1 MILPGVGGLIIM
13 KNSIG
18 KKFLFFSIIIMFIG
32 ASIVSCMRVDST
44 ELNGGNS
51 VLEAGESGLVVDIKT
66 LDSRFIYN
74 ITAALSNIILSE
86 YDEEN
91 GEIAKG
97 RAFGTRG
104 EHKAAEIICENMTKL
119 GLYTKMEQIENTP
132 KLPDIAG
139 KFEVI
144 DYKLTITDKTS
155 NCSNTIDCYIAPTWA
170 GPRGNHEQVN
180 YNFSFQGLKIK
191 HKPNILIP
199 WGKHNVLSDEKEDY
213 VFIVED
219 NSYNPNIPPPIMKK
233 LFGLFLSPYSDPVL
247 FWSWLRLIVELDV
260 WYNYFPHCKGLIR
273 YDYNNDTHNMVNS
286 VNWKLPVLFIN
297 GTMGKK
303 ILKDIDNIT
312 IDYYLNQKYNESVT
326 SYNVIGQLN
335 GTDENRI
342 VIIDCLYD
350 SWWCQGTADSAIGM
364 GMVLGI
370 AKYFKDCNI
379 TPKYTLKFIAFGGEE
394 YGFRGAKYYE
404 ATHPEED
411 IAYVIDLNQL
421 GFTQDE
427 PKLYLEIIANKQKFL
442 NEIWE
447 IAERT
452 DYVNKTNSAGM
463 RKFCMPM
470 GAPSDDQPF
479 ARNRPSCKT
488 VCFLKGLNWVLHH
501 RDGINHTEG
510 DVLNYFNW
518 TDVNATGEIILN
530 ITKYITIDSED
541 GFTDCQSN
549 KTNSNNNLPNVRIF
563 CPDDRYDAK
572 GGVDVFTYC
581 KCFF

>member
-1 MILPGVGGLIIM
+1 M
-13 KNSIG
+13 
-18 KKFLFFSIIIMFIG
+18 MFIG
-32 ASIVSCMRVDST
+32 ASIVSCVRVDST
-44 ELNGGNS
+44 KMNGGNS
-51 VLEAGESGLVVDIKT
+51 VLEAGESGLMVDIET
-66 LDSRFIYN
+66 LDGRFIYN
-74 ITAALSNIILSE
+74 ITAALSNIVLSE

-91 GEIAKG
+91 GEIAKA

-104 EHKAAEIICENMTKL
+104 EHKAAEVIYENMTKL

-132 KLPDIAG
+132 KLPDIAS
-139 KFEVI
+139 KMEVM
-144 DYKLTITDKTS
+144 DYKMIVTNITS
-155 NCSNTIDCYIAPTWA
+155 NLSKIVDCYIAPTCL
-170 GPRGNHEQVN
+170 GPRKSPGQLN
-180 YNFSFQGLKIK
+180 YNISFRNLKVVP
-191 HKPNILIP
+191 KPKITVP
-199 WGKHNVLSDEKEDY
+199 WDKYEKTDEDY
-213 VFIVED
+213 LFIIEE
-219 NSYNPNIPPPIMKK
+219 NEYNPNLKPSPLKK
-233 LFGLFLSPYSDPVL
+233 FLSTFFSPYGDPVL
-247 FWSWLRLIVELDV
+247 FLDGSRQIIETKM
-260 WYNYFPHCKGLIR
+260 WYDHFPHCQGIIH
-273 YDYNNDTHNMVNS
+273 YDFNSDTHNMAYYAD
-286 VNWKLPVLFIN
+286 WHLPVLYIN
-297 GTMGKK
+297 GTVGME
-303 ILKDIDNIT
+303 ILYDMKNIT
-312 IDYYLNQKYNESVT
+312 IDYYLNQCYNESVT

-335 GTDENRI
+335 GTDKNKI
-342 VIIDCLYD
+342 AIIDCLYD

-370 AKYFKDCNI
+370 AKYFKDFNI

-404 ATHPEED
+404 ATHLEED

-421 GFTQDE
+421 GFTQDK

-452 DYVNKTNSAGM
+452 DYVNKTNAAGM
-463 RKFCMPM
+463 RKFWMPM
-470 GAPSDDQPF
+470 GAPSDDRPF

-541 GFTDCQSN
+541 GYTDRQSN
-549 KTNSNNNLPNVRIF
+549 KTNSNNNSPNVCIF
-563 CPDDRYDAK
+563 CTDDLYDAK
-572 GGVDVFTYC
+572 GRVYVFTYC